1 MAKIPNP
8 VLDKNY
14 EKEDHSINNIT
25 KIGTF
30 FWPIILSSG
39 VFFGTLWTNQSLVTT
54 RREFINSEIKQLS
67 DADDNLNQKIE
78 KLDSGQKTLLLDIS
92 TRLRDLEI
100 KITEL
105 QVKIIYAIEQNSKA
119 QQQKD

>member
-1 MAKIPNP
+1 MTRNT
-8 VLDKNY
+8 

-39 VFFGTLWTNQSLVTT
+39 VFFGTLWTNQSRVTT
-54 RREFINSEIKQLS
+54 RMEYINSEIKQLS
-67 DADDNLNQKIE
+67 DTDDSLNQKIE

-119 QQQKD
+119 QQQKN

>member
-1 MAKIPNP
+1 M
-8 VLDKNY
+8 
-14 EKEDHSINNIT
+14 
-25 KIGTF
+25 
-30 FWPIILSSG
+30 
-39 VFFGTLWTNQSLVTT
+39 
-54 RREFINSEIKQLS
+54 EFINSEIKQLS

>member
-1 MAKIPNP
+1 MRIPTRDS
-8 VLDKNY
+8 LAARLQ
-14 EKEDHSINNIT
+14 INNFT

-54 RREFINSEIKQLS
+54 RMEYINSEIKQLS
-67 DADDNLNQKIE
+67 DTDNSLNQKIE

-119 QQQKD
+119 QQ

>member
-1 MAKIPNP
+1 MF
-8 VLDKNY
+8 D
-14 EKEDHSINNIT
+14 
-25 KIGTF
+25 
-30 FWPIILSSG
+30 
-39 VFFGTLWTNQSLVTT
+39 
-54 RREFINSEIKQLS
+54 
-67 DADDNLNQKIE
+67 NQKIE